1 MKLFR
6 CKKGEKE
13 VNNQRSN
20 KLSKQ
25 PTGRKYSIYFW
36 AAVSFCLIFYGTSST
51 SIEHFDENSL
61 KNILNSIGQAII
73 SGLVITFIINIP
85 DMFSYFQKVLYKT
98 ITSDEYLEQ
107 LTLEEVEDLKNSC
120 TKLISKSIPDIA
132 EGLLELE
139 YKIVEYYRS
148 PYYENYSTFVS
159 CSRDGNYL
167 VKDITTE
174 YTLKNPMAGKE
185 KIEAIAQKIYGASK
199 IEYLENTEEK
209 IEKIE
214 KMGYGNLPICIAKTQ
229 YSFSD
234 DPKNL
239 ECIHPFNIHI
249 KDVVL
254 KAGAE
259 FIVIITGKI
268 MTMPGL
274 PRIPAAENIDIDKNG
289 NIIGIF

>member
-159 CSRDGNYL
+159 CSRNGNYL

-185 KIEAIAQKIYGASK
+185 KNRS
-199 IEYLENTEEK
+199 N
-209 IEKIE
+209 
-214 KMGYGNLPICIAKTQ
+214 CR
-229 YSFSD
+229 FR
-234 DPKNL
+234 
-239 ECIHPFNIHI
+239 
-249 KDVVL
+249 
-254 KAGAE
+254 
-259 FIVIITGKI
+259 FI
-268 MTMPGL
+268 L
-274 PRIPAAENIDIDKNG
+274 L
-289 NIIGIF
+289 

>member
-159 CSRDGNYL
+159 CSRNGNYL

-185 KIEAIAQKIYGASK
+185 KIEANIVLKLCEYKGYSAIYAVIDYGFENSDVWEQTSEAWLNIKNSQTPEALPEATLGVTVTGKELPDPILTVCSFYPNIFDLQYQKGISFA
-199 IEYLENTEEK
+199 EEK
-209 IEKIE
+209 F
-214 KMGYGNLPICIAKTQ
+214 
-229 YSFSD
+229 SF
-234 DPKNL
+234 K
-239 ECIHPFNIHI
+239 
-249 KDVVL
+249 
-254 KAGAE
+254 
-259 FIVIITGKI
+259 
-268 MTMPGL
+268 
-274 PRIPAAENIDIDKNG
+274 
-289 NIIGIF
+289 

>member
-132 EGLLELE
+132 EGLLEYTVTL
-139 YKIVEYYRS
+139 
-148 PYYENYSTFVS
+148 YE
-159 CSRDGNYL
+159 L
-167 VKDITTE
+167 V
-174 YTLKNPMAGKE
+174 NMF
-185 KIEAIAQKIYGASK
+185 Q
-199 IEYLENTEEK
+199 
-209 IEKIE
+209 
-214 KMGYGNLPICIAKTQ
+214 
-229 YSFSD
+229 
-234 DPKNL
+234 
-239 ECIHPFNIHI
+239 
-249 KDVVL
+249 
-254 KAGAE
+254 
-259 FIVIITGKI
+259 
-268 MTMPGL
+268 
-274 PRIPAAENIDIDKNG
+274 
-289 NIIGIF
+289 